1 MSHNKFIVFA
11 VLAITLIASSCG
23 GGNHLLSI
31 QVLPQD
37 PTILNNNT
45 VYTFPGGTVQ
55 YAIQGWYS
63 NRTTQTIS
71 NSSGKWSSTNT
82 AIAGVDGNGLAT
94 SAGPLGVTTITVD
107 VGGHKSTTVLAVCDP
122 STGLC
127 PP

>member
-1 MSHNKFIVFA
+1 MSHNKLVIVAALA
-11 VLAITLIASSCG
+11 VTLIAPSCG

-45 VYTFPGGTVQ
+45 VYTFPGGAVQ
-55 YAIQGWYS
+55 YAIKGWYS
-63 NRTTQTIS
+63 NRTSQTVP

-82 AIAGVDGNGLAT
+82 SIAGVDANGLAT
-94 SAGPLGVTTITVD
+94 SAGPIGVTTISVD
-107 VGGHKSTTVLAVCDP
+107 VGGRKSTTVLAVCDAT
-122 STGLC
+122 TGLC

>member
-1 MSHNKFIVFA
+1 MSQNKLVMIA
-11 VLAITLIASSCG
+11 VLVVTLVASSCG
-23 GGNHLLSI
+23 GGNRLLSI

-55 YAIQGWYS
+55 YTIQGWYS
-63 NRTTQTIS
+63 NRTTQTIPS
-71 NSSGKWSSTNT
+71 SSGKWTSTNT
-82 AIAGVDGNGLAT
+82 SIAGVDSSGFAT
-94 SAGPLGVTTITVD
+94 SAGPLGVTTISVD

-122 STGLC
+122 SVGLC

>member
-1 MSHNKFIVFA
+1 VSHNKLVMIA
-11 VLAITLIASSCG
+11 VLAVTLIASSCG
-23 GGNHLLSI
+23 GGSDLLSI

-45 VYTFPGGTVQ
+45 VYTFPGGIVQ
-55 YAIQGWYS
+55 YTIQGWYG
-63 NRTTQTIS
+63 NRTSQTIS
-71 NSSGKWSSTNT
+71 SSSGKWSSTNT

-94 SAGPLGVTTITVD
+94 SAGLLGVTTIWGD
-107 VGGHKSTTVLAVCDP
+107 VGGHKSSTVLAVCDP

>member
-1 MSHNKFIVFA
+1 MSQNRMALLA
-11 VLAITLIASSCG
+11 VLALTLIASSCG
-23 GGNHLLSI
+23 GGNRLLSV

-63 NRTTQTIS
+63 NRTSQTVAS
-71 NSSGKWSSTNT
+71 SSGKWSSTNT
-82 AIAGVDGNGLAT
+82 AIAGVDGSGLAT
-94 SAGPLGVTTITVD
+94 SAGPVGVTTISVD
-107 VGGHKSTTVLAVCDP
+107 VGGHKSSTVLAVCDP